1 MHTLSRSNHVKRLNK
16 YLNVPAFMFQ
26 ASDEN
31 GSLYLDQNKY
41 LKTDATEWPTTFTFE
56 FWINPVGVSGV
67 GYYLFKNYVTGVPI
81 IYFYVSIL
89 PEGYV
94 AASFAGNTALST
106 TKISR
111 GLWNHIAFAFDAV
124 TKITKVYLNGV
135 LEATSIPGIGVPS
148 TCDQGLL
155 FGDSTFGIFGHLSEV
170 RYWNTVRTPEQISNS
185 YNRRRSI
192 YFDVEPN
199 LICYWPCTQLNDT
212 NTQLL
217 DIVGAQNA
225 SLYDSAGA
233 LDQTNLPDLLRTNK
247 YPPLIQGA
255 SFPVARADI
264 TLESAFSFKHPQSL
278 PNFTTSSMVVT
289 WVDDTGNVQRRYLWK
304 ADGVNFGPIVI
315 PEYNGERIS
324 ASFSLE
330 VWNIDGEDFVEL
342 FENKSLR
349 LSITTE
355 PVTVLDTTA
364 VSAGSYPLT
373 NSIFSPVFPVDF
385 PLTFTEPPESGEV
398 LLNIATESGDI
409 VV

>member
-16 YLNVPAFMFQ
+16 YLNVPSFMFQ
-26 ASDEN
+26 ATDEN
-31 GSLYLDQNKY
+31 GSLYLIGDNS
-41 LKTDATEWPTTFTFE
+41 LNIPATEYPANITIE
-56 FWINPVGVSGV
+56 FWIQLLSISDQKNIVYNLASDEAFGNLWLKTLSNGRLNLIYGGVNIISVEKLSPYSWHHIAITVDSATRTAKLYIDSELDSTGVSIFPLAVLNESMVFG
-67 GYYLFKNYVTGVPI
+67 GNSATN
-81 IYFYVSIL
+81 
-89 PEGYV
+89 
-94 AASFAGNTALST
+94 ASFF
-106 TKISR
+106 ISEIR
-111 GLWNHIAFAFDAV
+111 IWNI
-124 TKITKVYLNGV
+124 
-135 LEATSIPGIGVPS
+135 
-148 TCDQGLL
+148 
-155 FGDSTFGIFGHLSEV
+155 
-170 RYWNTVRTPEQISNS
+170 VRTETEIKAG
-185 YNRRRSI
+185 YRTRRSI
-192 YFDVEPN
+192 YFDVEPY
-199 LICYWPCTQLNDT
+199 LICYWRCTEVNDT
-212 NTQLL
+212 ETLLL
-217 DIVGAQNA
+217 DIVGAENGQILGIEGGQLV
-225 SLYDSAGA
+225 SRLPSAVIRN
-233 LDQTNLPDLLRTNK
+233 DI

-289 WVDDTGNVQRRYLWK
+289 WVDDNEIVQRRYLWK

-342 FENKSLR
+342 FESKSLR